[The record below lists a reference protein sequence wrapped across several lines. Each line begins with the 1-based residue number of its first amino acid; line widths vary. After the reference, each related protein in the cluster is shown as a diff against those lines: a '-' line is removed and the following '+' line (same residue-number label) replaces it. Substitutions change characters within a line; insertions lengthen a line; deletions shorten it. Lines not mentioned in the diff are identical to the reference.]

1 MGLIDELRAISKQI
15 NEQGRFM
22 TTEEAT
28 KQVSIRPFIRALGYD
43 IYNLHEVQPEY
54 TADARASGS
63 ERVDYA
69 IKQQGKPII
78 LIEVKSAGT
87 TLTEN
92 HWRQLHDY
100 FGALDVEFGILTNG
114 IEYRFYTDHKKR
126 NIMDK
131 EPLLV
136 LNMLKLDSRSVNVLE
151 GLTKSRFDPERTAHK
166 LKIFS
171 LVEKEYHQPS
181 DEFVK
186 FFARQTYSGPL
197 FQRTI
202 KEFAPIVKQAW
213 RDLVDQE
220 ITSRLQRHEES
231 EPDPVETE
239 AEITTVEETLTTP
252 GIEQF
257 VEVPIY
263 LRYKGERL
271 DDATL
276 LFNVSDPKKSKI
288 RFEGEVLSITAA
300 ARKIVTSINPKV
312 SGVSGWWLWK
322 LTDPEENRERH
333 IGDLRDD
340 EALRRRL
347 LSHYGQG

>member
-15 NEQGRFM
+15 NEQGHFM
-22 TTEEAT
+22 TTEAAT

-92 HWRQLHDY
+92 HWRQLHNY

-136 LNMLKLDSRSVNVLE
+136 LNMLKLDSRLANVLE
-151 GLTKSRFDPERTAHK
+151 GLTKSRFDPERTAYK

-171 LVEKEYHQPS
+171 LVEKEYNQPS

-186 FFARQTYSGPL
+186 FFARQIYSRPL

-213 RDLVDQE
+213 RDLVDRE

-231 EPDPVETE
+231 EPAPVETE
-239 AEITTVEETLTTP
+239 AEPIVEEKP
-252 GIEQF
+252 IKPISGDS
-257 VEVPIY
+257 VEVPVFTDY
-263 LRYKGERL
+263 RGRRFE
-271 DDATL
+271 ATL
-276 LFNVSDPKKSKI
+276 FFNESNTRKSKI
-288 RFEGEVLSITAA
+288 RFEGV
-300 ARKIVTSINPKV
+300 VTSPSRAGKTLKHSINP
-312 SGVSGWWLWK
+312 GGTGETSGWTFWK
-322 LTDPEENRERH
+322 LRDPSTNQERP
-333 IGDLRDD
+333 ISDLRQDN
-340 EALRRRL
+340 ELVRRL
-347 LSHYGQG
+347 LSYYRQG